1 MPWTLGRKCRWGA
14 VWLLF
19 YSAQK
24 QPRFL
29 TPYHSKNPT
38 NEVLRPAF
46 CGLKKQ
52 SLPES
57 RDSLQK
63 KLGSS
68 DRVLLWSSGL
78 ALCYSVL
85 SWEASGFPTEV
96 SKLCLGQQRFLGH
109 KEASLSWETFDPGTP
124 PAQLFL
130 AS

>member
-1 MPWTLGRKCRWGA
+1 MGSSLADCTQ
-14 VWLLF
+14 LF

-29 TPYHSKNPT
+29 TPYHAKNPT
-38 NEVLRPAF
+38 NEALRPAF

-63 KLGSS
+63 KPGSS
-68 DRVLLWSSGL
+68 DQVLLRSSGL

-96 SKLCLGQQRFLGH
+96 SK
-109 KEASLSWETFDPGTP
+109 P
-124 PAQLFL
+124 
-130 AS
+130 